1 MQVKGKV
8 FLPPSMGLISDFLLT
23 WCAGISPLDSPTPN
37 KGIIIYS
44 LVVVKIYVRSGG
56 GGGVM
61 AENAASAI
69 LLTRLSK
76 NFVFKTKRNTEHNK
90 FENIITAMEN
100 I

>member
-1 MQVKGKV
+1 
-8 FLPPSMGLISDFLLT
+8 MGLISDFLLT

-90 FENIITAMEN
+90 FENITTAMEN